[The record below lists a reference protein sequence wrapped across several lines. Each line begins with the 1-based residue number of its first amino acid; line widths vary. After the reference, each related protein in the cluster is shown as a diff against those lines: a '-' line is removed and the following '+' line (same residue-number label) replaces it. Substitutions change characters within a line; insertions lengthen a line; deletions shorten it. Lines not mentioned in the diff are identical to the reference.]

1 MGDLESLESI
11 IVVKHADND
20 APMQDGRDHWYHDL
34 LEKADDECP
43 AEGFDAE
50 HPLFILYSSGST
62 AKPKG
67 ILHTTGGYL
76 TGVAYTHKVVF
87 DLRPEEDVWWC
98 SADVGWVT
106 GHSYIVYG
114 PLANGCTSVM
124 YEGAPDY
131 PDKDAWW
138 DICERYGVTLFYTA
152 PTAIRACMKW
162 GKEYPEKHDLSSLR
176 LLGTVGEPINPKA
189 WLWYHVVIGG
199 ERCPIVD
206 TWWQTET
213 GHIMISPLPGIT
225 AAKPGSAT
233 RPLPGIEAQVVTEK
247 EGDDAGTDQGLLTL
261 RRPWPGMLR
270 TLYGDH
276 DRFIETYWDKFG
288 RDVYFVGDAARKDE
302 DGYYWV
308 IGRVDDVLNVSG
320 HRMSTAEIESAI
332 VSHEKVAEAAVIGQ
346 QDEDSG
352 QAVAAFV
359 TLSGDQEGSD
369 ELIQDIRDH
378 VAKRIGK
385 LARPKRIIWADDL
398 PKTRSGKI
406 MRRLLRDIAEG
417 RELGDVTTLRDPD
430 VMQQLEGRIKERQA
444 EEN

>member
-1 MGDLESLESI
+1 MGDLKSLETI
-11 IVVKHADND
+11 IVVQHADND
-20 APMQDGRDHWYHDL
+20 APMDDGRDHWYHEL
-34 LEKADDECP
+34 LEAADDECP

-87 DLRPEEDVWWC
+87 DLKPEEDVYWC

-114 PLANGCTSVM
+114 PLANGATSVM

-131 PDKDAWW
+131 PDKDIWW
-138 DICERYGVTLFYTA
+138 ELCERYGVTLFYTA

-162 GKEYPEKHDLSSLR
+162 GEEYPEKHDLSSLR
-176 LLGTVGEPINPKA
+176 LLGHGRRADQPEGVALVPHRDRRRA
-189 WLWYHVVIGG
+189 
-199 ERCPIVD
+199 
-206 TWWQTET
+206 
-213 GHIMISPLPGIT
+213 LPDRRHLVADRDRPHHDR
-225 AAKPGSAT
+225 AAAGDHRDQAGLGDA
-233 RPLPGIEAQVVTEK
+233 PLPGIEAQVVNEDDG
-247 EGDDAGTDQGLLTL
+247 EDAGTDQGLLTL

-302 DGYYWV
+302 DGYFWV

-332 VSHEKVAEAAVIGQ
+332 VSHSKVAEAAVIGQ
-346 QDEDSG
+346 QDEDTG
-352 QAVAAFV
+352 QSVAAFV
-359 TLSGDQEGSD
+359 TLEGTRRAPTSSSRTSASTSPSGSASSRGPSASSGPTTC
-369 ELIQDIRDH
+369 R
-378 VAKRIGK
+378 RR
-385 LARPKRIIWADDL
+385 ARA
-398 PKTRSGKI
+398 RSCAGCCATSP
-406 MRRLLRDIAEG
+406 RAASSATSPRCA
-417 RELGDVTTLRDPD
+417 TPT
-430 VMQQLEGRIKERQA
+430 
-444 EEN
+444 